1 MVVLVP
7 DMVGSVP
14 LRGKLDLDS
23 LSCRASLESQ
33 KSLLH
38 AGGPLES
45 YKVMS
50 QKAGSNWGGVRGDGY
65 CGKCKTLNE

>member
-14 LRGKLDLDS
+14 LRGKLAFDS

-38 AGGPLES
+38 VGGPLES
-45 YKVMS
+45 YKVMG
-50 QKAGSNWGGVRGDGY
+50 QKTGSNFGVGY
-65 CGKCKTLNE
+65 VVTGIVVNVRP